1 MVMTGKLNRRFSNR
15 TIASLA
21 AASFILAGCWFETTT
36 RSTPRVVVFGDSLV
50 DVGTLGY
57 KFTTQG
63 SAPTGATSNKVF
75 PEVIAASMGAAQ
87 PCAYFRSTDN
97 GTSFTNSATCTGF
110 GVYGGRIVHPDAT
123 SPKSLPVQLDAAAST
138 IGAYTNDDLVVISIS
153 GNDGA
158 DLITAYFA
166 LAQGNSASFIALT
179 SKVLGASTVTSLLS
193 ADPTTGPAAVGVAYM
208 TALATTTFNLVKSKV
223 LDKGASKVLLANTPK
238 GSVTPRLAIGLA
250 NVQAQLGAAAR
261 AQVEGLFNQWYQSYN
276 QQLALKFAAEPRVAI
291 FDLYA
296 LQDTFA
302 TTPATY
308 SFTNS
313 KDASCPPVGVDA
325 DGPTY
330 NLATCTEAAAN
341 GYIASGQN
349 GLISGTKLT
358 GNVTGFVY
366 SDNFH
371 PTPRGHE
378 IAGQVAF
385 NLINARGWGSR

>member
-1 MVMTGKLNRRFSNR
+1 MVITKNFNRRFGKQLL
-15 TIASLA
+15 TSLA
-21 AASFILAGCWFETTT
+21 AVSLVLAGCSSDTVTKG
-36 RSTPRVVVFGDSLV
+36 TPRVVVFGDSLV

-57 KFTTQG
+57 KYTTQG
-63 SAPTGATSNKVF
+63 SAPTGPASNKVF
-75 PEVIAASMGAAQ
+75 PEVIAASLGATQ
-87 PCAYFRSTDN
+87 PCAYFRSTT
-97 GTSFTNSATCTGF
+97 GGASFTNTATCTGF
-110 GVYGGRIVHPDAT
+110 GVFGARIVNPDAT
-123 SPKSLPVQLDAAAST
+123 SPKSLPVQLDAAASA
-138 IGAYTNDDLVVISIS
+138 IGSYTNDDLVVISIS

-166 LAQGNSASFIALT
+166 LAQGSPASFVALT
-179 SKVLGASTVTSLLS
+179 SKVLGASTVTALLS
-193 ADPTTGPAAVGVAYM
+193 ADPTTGPATVGIAYM
-208 TALATTTFNLVKSKV
+208 TALATTTYNLVKSKV

-238 GSVTPRLAIGLA
+238 GSATPRLAIGLA
-250 NVQAQLGAAAR
+250 GLQAQLGAPAR

-276 QQLALKFAAEPRVAI
+276 QQLAVKFAPEPRVAI

-302 TTPATY
+302 TNPGTY
-308 SFTNS
+308 GFTNS

-330 NLATCTEAAAN
+330 NLATCTEAVAN
-341 GYIASGQN
+341 GYIASGQT

-358 GNVTGFVY
+358 GNITGFVY

-378 IAGQVAF
+378 VAGQIALNV
-385 NLINARGWGSR
+385 INAKGWVAR